1 MQDEYVPAAQPEG
14 AGGRRDVFLSYAS
27 GDGASAQRICDYL
40 ESAGVPVWMAPRDV
54 PAGGLYADA
63 IVRAINA
70 CRTLVLV
77 LSQDSV
83 NSSHV
88 GKEIERA
95 SSKRKSVVAVRLDAA
110 ELTPS
115 LEYFLSESQW
125 IDARTGL
132 EPALP
137 KLAEGIRRLGA
148 AATVATG
155 ARTPGATL
163 PVSAIA
169 APGARAGIR
178 AAAAIASVVV
188 ALAVGWFIAVK
199 AGWLHK
205 AAAPLA
211 SSPSGEASA
220 PSTPATKKSIAV
232 MAFADLSEKKDQEYF
247 SDGLSDELI
256 DLLGRV
262 PGLRV
267 PARTSSFYFKGK
279 QATLAEIGKALN
291 VTHVLEG
298 SVRKSGKALRITTE
312 LVRVADDSRVWS
324 ETYDRQLDDVF
335 KVQDDIAGAV
345 VAALKVSVLG
355 DAVPRAAPTDSSDA
369 YVHYLKAAA
378 EYNGGSALGPDSFD
392 FITGELQAAIRLDP
406 SFAQAWLMLG
416 AVRISGFV
424 SSGRGGAYAVVRP
437 TALEA
442 LQHAVSIDPNLAA
455 AHVQLARLYYMM
467 DWDVQAA
474 QRELDRAVALQPN
487 EPSTFWLIGYIADSE
502 GRFDEAIAAHL
513 KGRDIDP
520 LLVDNYRQLGNAY
533 YRSGRLE
540 QGAAILSEAIKHFPG
555 SSTTHY
561 RLGLIRLAQHRPEE
575 ALTEFSHDLE
585 ADGDFQKVGPPLA
598 LDALGRK
605 AEADRALAA
614 AVASKTVPESAAY
627 QVALIYAHRGNS
639 DQAFQWLERAL
650 KQRDAG
656 MHWMKFDPL
665 LQGLASDPRFKALLA
680 QMHQS

>member
-1 MQDEYVPAAQPEG
+1 MQAEDESGARIEG
-14 AGGRRDVFLSYAS
+14 AGSGREVFLSYAS
-27 GDGASAQRICDYL
+27 RDAVSAERICDYL
-40 ESAGVPVWMAPRDV
+40 ESSGVTVWMAPRDV
-54 PAGGLYADA
+54 PAGALYAEA

-77 LSQDSV
+77 LSHDSV
-83 NSSHV
+83 DSSHV

-95 SSKRKSVVAVRLDAA
+95 SSKRKPVVAVRLDAT
-110 ELTPS
+110 ELTPA

-125 IDARTGL
+125 IDARAGL
-132 EPALP
+132 ELALP
-137 KLAEGIRRLGA
+137 KLAAGIRRLGA
-148 AATVATG
+148 APAPAAG
-155 ARTPGATL
+155 PRAAPTPL
-163 PVSAIA
+163 SAAAIS
-169 APGARAGIR
+169 APGARAGVR
-178 AAAAIASVVV
+178 TAAAVAMAVV
-188 ALAVGWFIAVK
+188 ALLAGWFIAVK

-205 AAAPLA
+205 SAAPVAAEAAPAASAAPAAAA
-211 SSPSGEASA
+211 
-220 PSTPATKKSIAV
+220 KKSIAV
-232 MAFADLSEKKDQEYF
+232 MPFTDLSEKKDQEYF
-247 SDGLSDELI
+247 SDGLSEELI
-256 DLLGRV
+256 DLLGKV

-312 LVRVADDSRVWS
+312 LVSVADDSRVWS

-355 DAVPRAAPTDSSDA
+355 DAVTRAAPTGSSDA
-369 YVHYLKAAA
+369 YLHYLKAAA
-378 EYNGGSALGPDSFD
+378 EFNGTGGPNSFEY
-392 FITGELQAAIRLDP
+392 ITGELQAAIKLDP

-416 AVRISGFV
+416 TVRINGFV
-424 SSGRGGAYAVVRP
+424 GANFGGPYAVVRP
-437 TALEA
+437 AALEA
-442 LQHAVSIDPNLAA
+442 LQRALSIDPDLAA

-467 DWDVQAA
+467 DWDSQSAH
-474 QRELDRAVALQPN
+474 RELDRAVALQPN
-487 EPSTFWLIGYIADSE
+487 EPGAFWLRGYIADSE
-502 GRFDEAIAAHL
+502 GRFEEAIAAHL

-520 LLVDNYRQLGNAY
+520 LFPDNYRQLGNAY

-540 QGAAILSEAIKHFPG
+540 EGAAILAESIRRFGNPRTA
-555 SSTTHY
+555 HY
-561 RLGLIRLAQHRPEE
+561 RLGLIRLAQHRPDE
-575 ALTEFSHDLE
+575 ALTEFNLE
-585 ADGDFQKVGPPLA
+585 SPDGDFHKLGPPLA

-605 AEADRALAA
+605 AEADRALAEV
-614 AVASKTVPESAAY
+614 VANKGIGESAAY
-627 QVALIYAHRGNS
+627 QVALIYAHRGNT
-639 DQAFQWLERAL
+639 DPAFQWLERGL

-665 LQGLASDPRFKALLA
+665 LQRLAADPRFKALLA

>member
-1 MQDEYVPAAQPEG
+1 MQVEDVSAAQTEG
-14 AGGRRDVFLSYAS
+14 AGSSREVFLSYAS
-27 GDGASAQRICDYL
+27 RDGASAQLICDYL
-40 ESAGVPVWMAPRDV
+40 EGFGVPVWMAPRDV
-54 PAGGLYADA
+54 PAGALYADA
-63 IVRAINA
+63 IVRAISA

-83 NSSHV
+83 DSSHV

-95 SSKRKSVVAVRLDAA
+95 SSKRKPVVAVRLDGT

-125 IDARTGL
+125 IDARAGL

-137 KLAEGIRRLGA
+137 KLVEGVRRLSAATIPAARPRA
-148 AATVATG
+148 AATVLPAATI
-155 ARTPGATL
+155 P
-163 PVSAIA
+163 
-169 APGARAGIR
+169 APGSPTRTR
-178 AAAAIASVVV
+178 AAAAIGAVVV
-188 ALAVGWFIAVK
+188 ALLAGWFIAVK
-199 AGWLHK
+199 AGWFHK
-205 AAAPLA
+205 ATAPVVSSAAA
-211 SSPSGEASA
+211 EESA
-220 PSTPATKKSIAV
+220 PATAATKKSIAV
-232 MAFADLSEKKDQEYF
+232 MPFTDLSEKKDQEYF
-247 SDGLSDELI
+247 SDGLSEELI
-256 DLLGRV
+256 DLLGKV

-312 LVRVADDSRVWS
+312 LVSVADDARVWS
-324 ETYDRQLDDVF
+324 DTYDRQLDDVF

-355 DAVPRAAPTDSSDA
+355 DSAPRVAPTDNSDA
-369 YVHYLKAAA
+369 YLHYLKAAA
-378 EYNGGSALGPDSFD
+378 ESNGPGGPNHFD
-392 FITGELQAAIRLDP
+392 TVVSELQAAIKLDP

-416 AVRISGFV
+416 TTRMNGFV
-424 SSGRGGAYAVVRP
+424 GSSYGGPYAVVRP
-437 TALEA
+437 AALEA
-442 LQHAVSIDPNLAA
+442 LQRALSIDPNLAQ

-467 DWDVQAA
+467 DWDVPAA
-474 QRELDRAVALQPN
+474 HRELARAVELQPN
-487 EPSTFWLIGYIADSE
+487 TPDAFWLIGYIADSE

-513 KGRDIDP
+513 KARDIDP
-520 LLVDNYRQLGNAY
+520 LATDNYRQLGNAY

-540 QGAAILSEAIKHFPG
+540 EGAAILAEAIRRFPE
-555 SSTTHY
+555 SRTTHY
-561 RLGLIRLAQHRPEE
+561 RLGLVRLAQHRPDE
-575 ALTEFSHDLE
+575 ALTEFKLE
-585 ADGDFQKVGPPLA
+585 PDPDFYRLGPPLA

-605 AEADRALAA
+605 AEADRGLAEAL
-614 AVASKTVPESAAY
+614 ASKTIPDSAAY
-627 QVALIYAHRGNS
+627 QLALIYAHRGNA

-650 KQRDAG
+650 TQRDAG

-665 LQGLASDPRFKALLA
+665 LQGLAADPRFKALLA

>member
-1 MQDEYVPAAQPEG
+1 MSVEEVSAAPADG
-14 AGGRRDVFLSYAS
+14 AGTGREVFLSYAS
-27 GDGASAQRICDYL
+27 RDEASAQRICAFL

-54 PAGGLYADA
+54 PAGALYADA

-83 NSSHV
+83 DSSHV

-95 SSKRKSVVAVRLDAA
+95 SSKRKPVVAVRLDAT

-125 IDARTGL
+125 IDARAGL

-137 KLAEGIRRLGA
+137 KLAEGVRRLGA
-148 AATVATG
+148 NGAPVPTRRAAAVPT
-155 ARTPGATL
+155 
-163 PVSAIA
+163 A
-169 APGARAGIR
+169 APLVASGSTSRIR
-178 AAAAIASVVV
+178 MAAAIAAVV
-188 ALAVGWFIAVK
+188 LAVIAGSFIAVK
-199 AGWLHK
+199 SGWLRRSAAP
-205 AAAPLA
+205 AAAGTA
-211 SSPSGEASA
+211 GEARA
-220 PSTPATKKSIAV
+220 PAAAVTRKSIAV
-232 MAFADLSEKKDQEYF
+232 LPFTDLSEKKDQEYF
-247 SDGLSDELI
+247 SDGLSEELI
-256 DLLGRV
+256 DLLGKV

-298 SVRKSGKALRITTE
+298 SVRKSGKTLRITTE
-312 LVRVADDSRVWS
+312 LVSVADDSRVWS

-335 KVQDDIAGAV
+335 KVQDDIAGSV
-345 VAALKVSVLG
+345 VTALKVSVLG
-355 DAVPRAAPTDSSDA
+355 EPVLRAAPTVSSDA
-369 YVHYLKAAA
+369 YLHYLRAVA
-378 EYNGGSALGPDSFD
+378 ESNDGGRADTMESVVS
-392 FITGELQAAIRLDP
+392 ELQQAIKIDP

-416 AVRISGFV
+416 QVRISGFV
-424 SSGRGGAYAVVRP
+424 STGYGGDYAAVRP
-437 TALEA
+437 GALEA
-442 LQHAVSIDPNLAA
+442 LQRALSIDPDLAP

-467 DWDVQAA
+467 DWDIDAA
-474 QRELDRAVALQPN
+474 HRELARAIALQPN
-487 EPSTFWLIGYIADSE
+487 EPSAFWLSGYIADSE

-520 LLVDNYRQLGNAY
+520 LQVDNYRQLGNAY
-533 YRSGRLE
+533 YRAGRLE
-540 QGAAILSEAIKHFPG
+540 EGAAILSEAIARFPTAR
-555 SSTTHY
+555 TTHY
-561 RLGLIRLAQHRPEE
+561 RLGLIRLAQHRPED
-575 ALTEFSHDLE
+575 ALAEFNHLE
-585 ADGDFQKVGPPLA
+585 MDADFHKVGPPLA

-605 AEADRALAA
+605 AEADHALTEIL
-614 AVASKTVPESAAY
+614 ASKSITASAAY
-627 QVALIYAHRGNS
+627 QVGLIYAHRG
-639 DQAFQWLERAL
+639 DADHAFQWLERGL

-665 LQGLASDPRFKALLA
+665 LRSLSADPRFKALLA